1 MARYSEAPT
10 VEASTLVNST
20 PETLWPLVTDMEL
33 IASLSTELQRV
44 RWLDEGEA
52 GGADGGASGVAFGR
66 RFEGTNFHQARG
78 EWCTT
83 SSVIACTEPRVFS
96 WAVENVDDP
105 TAIWGFELT
114 PTDEGTVLRQFA
126 QLGPG
131 PSGLSEVIARMP
143 EKEER
148 IVEYRL
154 REFRAGI
161 ERNLAAIR
169 ELAETGRLSEQT
181 QP

>member
-1 MARYSEAPT
+1 MTRYSEAPM
-10 VEASTLVNST
+10 VEASTLVNAT
-20 PETLWPLVTDMEL
+20 PEKLWPLIIDIEL

-44 RWLDEGEA
+44 RWLD
-52 GGADGGASGVAFGR
+52 DGSAVAVGR

-96 WAVENVDDP
+96 WAVENIDDP
-105 TAIWGFELT
+105 TAVWGFELT
-114 PTDEGTVLRQFA
+114 PTEGGTVLRQFA

-131 PSGLSEVIARMP
+131 PSGLTQVIERMP

-148 IVEYRL
+148 IVEHRL

-161 ERNLAAIR
+161 ERNLSALR
-169 ELAETGRLSEQT
+169 DLAETGRAPAE
-181 QP
+181 P

>member
-1 MARYSEAPT
+1 M
-10 VEASTLVNST
+10 EASTLVNAT
-20 PETLWPLVTDMEL
+20 PETLWPLVTDIEL

-44 RWLDEGEA
+44 RWLDEG
-52 GGADGGASGVAFGR
+52 GGSGVAVGR

-96 WAVENVDDP
+96 WAVENVEDP
-105 TAIWGFELT
+105 TAVWGFELT

-131 PSGLSEVIARMP
+131 PSGLSQVIARMP

-148 IVEYRL
+148 IVEHRL

-169 ELAETGRLSEQT
+169 ELAETGQVPA
-181 QP
+181 QPAL

>member
-1 MARYSEAPT
+1 MTRYSEAPT
-10 VEASTLVNST
+10 VEASTLVNAT
-20 PETLWPLVTDMEL
+20 PEKLWPLVTDIEL

-44 RWLDEGEA
+44 RWLDEGEGDGSA
-52 GGADGGASGVAFGR
+52 GAALGR

-83 SSVIACTEPRVFS
+83 SSVIVCTEPRVFS
-96 WAVENVDDP
+96 WAVENVEDP
-105 TAIWGFELT
+105 TAVWGFELT
-114 PTDEGTVLRQFA
+114 PTDDGTVLRQFA

-131 PSGLSEVIARMP
+131 PSGLSQVIERMP

-161 ERNLAAIR
+161 ERNLSAIR
-169 ELAETGRLSEQT
+169 ELAETGRVSAPPPL
-181 QP
+181 